1 LYGRISEVW
10 FGLVASGAN
19 LDDLGDYRPR
29 LPAAKEKNVVHLLID
44 AGIDKPVVRAIAN
57 RLALTDKHSYWL
69 NCVYPAEWK
78 RVLQ

>member
-1 LYGRISEVW
+1 MYGRISEVW

-44 AGIDKPVVRAIAN
+44 AGIDK
-57 RLALTDKHSYWL
+57 
-69 NCVYPAEWK
+69 
-78 RVLQ
+78 